1 MLEIDC
7 LGEICPVP
15 VMMLKKHHQVILR
28 GEKVLLITD
37 HSCARK
43 SITEYCDQA
52 NLRCSIQE
60 VINGVW
66 EISIEASAQRIN

>member
-1 MLEIDC
+1 MIEIDC

-15 VMMLKKHHQVILR
+15 VMMLKKHQQAIR
-28 GEKVLLITD
+28 SGERVLLITD

-43 SITEYCDQA
+43 SITEYCDKT

-66 EISIEASAQRIN
+66 EISIEANLPD

>member
-1 MLEIDC
+1 MVEIDC

-15 VMMLKKHHQVILR
+15 VMMLKKHQQAIR
-28 GEKVLLITD
+28 SGEKVLLVTD

-43 SITEYCDQA
+43 SITEYCDKA
-52 NLRCSIQE
+52 NLRCFIQE

-66 EISIEASAQRIN
+66 EISIEASLPD